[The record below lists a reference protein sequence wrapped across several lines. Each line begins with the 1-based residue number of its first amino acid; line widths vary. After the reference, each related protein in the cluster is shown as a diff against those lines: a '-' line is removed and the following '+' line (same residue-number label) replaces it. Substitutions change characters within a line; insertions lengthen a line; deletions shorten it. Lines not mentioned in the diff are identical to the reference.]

1 MKRLLIVF
9 GIILLLGAG
18 GYAAYATGLLKR
30 PSQVN
35 TTQATPTQVANDATG
50 QGAGK
55 QAGQGRVQVDARVV
69 PVQYADLSFTRAG
82 VLERL
87 LVKEGDKVE
96 AGALL
101 ARLNA
106 AQQQVA
112 VASAQAALQKAQAKL
127 TELQAGA
134 RPQEIEQG
142 QAALSAAQARYQR
155 LAQAGLPGNIKAAE
169 AALAGSQATL
179 AKVLEG
185 ASEQQRI
192 AAQADLSTAT
202 ATLKQAQSAYNLV
215 KWRNDVGALPES
227 ARLEQATAAWEAA
240 NARFEDLQ
248 KGATTAD
255 ISGASAEVRR
265 SQAQLDELKTGMPSD
280 LAAAAADVRASQ
292 AQLDLLLAGARAE
305 EVAAAEADVASA
317 TAALQQALVT
327 LADSEIHAPF
337 AGQIAVIN
345 ARTGE
350 QVTPGTPAIRL
361 ADLTAWQIETEDLTE
376 LDVVGITPGKQITL
390 TFDAIPDLEMGG
402 TVRYVRPIGGDR
414 RGDIVY
420 TVVVDPAQQDAR
432 LLWNMTAVVAFD
444 GK

>member
-9 GIILLLGAG
+9 AIILLLGAA

-35 TTQATPTQVANDATG
+35 TEQTAPTQVAAE
-50 QGAGK
+50 
-55 QAGQGRVQVDARVV
+55 QAVAKPTGQGRVQVDARVV

-87 LVKEGDKVE
+87 LVKEGDQVE

-101 ARLNA
+101 ASLNA

-112 VASAQAALQKAQAKL
+112 VASAQATLQKAQAKL
-127 TELQAGA
+127 TELKAGA
-134 RPQEIEQG
+134 RPQEIEQVK
-142 QAALSAAQARYQR
+142 AALSAAQARYQR

-169 AALAGSQATL
+169 AALAGAQAAL

-202 ATLKQAQSAYNLV
+202 ASLKQAQAAYNLV

-280 LAAAAADVRASQ
+280 LAAATADVRASQ

-327 LADSEIHAPF
+327 LADSEIRAPF

-345 ARTGE
+345 ARAGE
-350 QVTPGTPAIRL
+350 QVTPGTSAIRL
-361 ADLTAWQIETEDLTE
+361 ADLTTWQIETEDLTE

-390 TFDAIPDLEMGG
+390 TYDAIPDLEMRG

-420 TVVVDPAQQDAR
+420 TVVVDPAQQDPR
-432 LLWNMTAVVAFD
+432 LLWNMTAVVSFD
-444 GK
+444 RK